1 MNNDQDPLELLFKT
15 DLLSHMGALL
25 NGFIHNIN
33 GPLHNMILLVENL
46 SDRQQRMHHLMS
58 LNRQSD
64 SGALLDLSNEQSYR
78 MGQLSEQLSTLVQHA
93 SDVRILQ
100 EAVNQQVLVDLNVV
114 LRKMVSLCRCD
125 RFAKYQVEFQL
136 NLATDLPLIP
146 IPGNRLVPALM
157 HVFQKMLHALKNA
170 EGKKISV
177 LCSKEQGRICL
188 VLRGLGCKAEPE
200 PDRSDILELFYSSFP
215 GEAIRSEN
223 FSKNLE
229 PGLEA
234 VRELLGSYGVHVSS
248 ESSGGEILTT
258 LEIPLSV

>member
-1 MNNDQDPLELLFKT
+1 MNNDQDPLEVLFKA

-46 SDRQQRMHHLMS
+46 SDRQQKMHDLIS
-58 LNRQSD
+58 LSQQSD
-64 SGALLDLSNEQSYR
+64 AEVLVDLSNEQSYR

-93 SDVRILQ
+93 SDVRTLQ

-136 NLATDLPLIP
+136 NLAKDLPLIP

-157 HVFQKMLHALKNA
+157 HVFQKMLHELKNG
-170 EGKKISV
+170 EGKKVSV
-177 LCSKEQGRICL
+177 LCNKEQGLIRL
-188 VLRGLGCKAEPE
+188 VLKGLGCKAEPE
-200 PDRSDILELFYSSFP
+200 QDRSDILELFYSSFP
-215 GEAIRSEN
+215 GKAIRSEN
-223 FSKNLE
+223 FSENVE
-229 PGLEA
+229 PGLGA

-248 ESSGGEILTT
+248 ESSGREILTT
-258 LEIPLSV
+258 LEIPV